1 MFNQAT
7 KGDTYTYAPVVEL
20 FAPQLAVELPSGD
33 DREDYNTYG
42 GPQQMSAG
50 GVVNV
55 QVLKPAQWEKT
66 WTANGK
72 EYTYYNVF
80 LDVTKLDIPNGYEIV
95 KVRAWRKIDSQY
107 LGEQAGNEGRLN
119 LDANGEYKFIEQA
132 SCAEGDELGNNGINA
147 SVHAGTFGAVK
158 LSGSETIPM
167 EFVVRVYFTKS
178 VNGSKAA
185 DPNGD
190 YYIAEYTISDE
201 LTSDIPTCMFGVE
214 NYKVVTGIKY
224 YNVAGIES
232 DVPFQGVNIEV
243 TTYDDGSRSTRKI
256 IK

>member
-1 MFNQAT
+1 M
-7 KGDTYTYAPVVEL
+7 
-20 FAPQLAVELPSGD
+20 
-33 DREDYNTYG
+33 
-42 GPQQMSAG
+42 
-50 GVVNV
+50 
-55 QVLKPAQWEKT
+55 
-66 WTANGK
+66 
-72 EYTYYNVF
+72 
-80 LDVTKLDIPNGYEIV
+80 
-95 KVRAWRKIDSQY
+95 
-107 LGEQAGNEGRLN
+107 
-119 LDANGEYKFIEQA
+119 
-132 SCAEGDELGNNGINA
+132 
-147 SVHAGTFGAVK
+147 K